1 MQVVELWMKNAAEIY
16 NHALYL
22 TDWNF
27 NLKAPESP
35 TQINTYDC
43 GVFLMTTAKYICN
56 GLTFDFEQNDMTFI
70 CQAICNELLN
80 YVAPTGINF
89 FLFLIFKQKKL
100 ERIEGIKKWKRNERK
115 KKRYFE

>member
-1 MQVVELWMKNAAEIY
+1 MKNAAEIY
-16 NHALYL
+16 NQAFCL

-27 NLKAPESP
+27 DLKAPESP
-35 TQINTYDC
+35 TQTNTYDC

-89 FLFLIFKQKKL
+89 FLFLI
-100 ERIEGIKKWKRNERK
+100 IKKKEIREDEENAGMEEEWGEA
-115 KKRYFE
+115 KRYLE